1 MKFYDRMF
9 PKQSI
14 VFVIVIAI
22 AVFITMQVV
31 YRQGQFNNSIVA
43 KAKPYSYR
51 NELINRIMN
60 STCTEKLLVIGA
72 EKPTF
77 IFYLSTIE
85 QIFKN
90 SVAEGTIKQNE

>member
-1 MKFYDRMF
+1 MKFYDRMY

-31 YRQGQFNNSIVA
+31 YGQGQVNNSTVA

-60 STCTEKLLVIGA
+60 STCTEKRLVIGA
-72 EKPTF
+72 EKPTSVL
-77 IFYLSTIE
+77 YLSTIE
-85 QIFKN
+85 QILKN
-90 SVAEGTIKQNE
+90 CVAEGTLK

>member
-1 MKFYDRMF
+1 MKFNERMS

-31 YRQGQFNNSIVA
+31 YGQGQVNNSTVA

-60 STCTEKLLVIGA
+60 STCTEKRLVMGA
-72 EKPTF
+72 EKPT
-77 IFYLSTIE
+77 
-85 QIFKN
+85 
-90 SVAEGTIKQNE
+90 SVFCTYPQ

>member
-1 MKFYDRMF
+1 MKFYDRMS

-31 YRQGQFNNSIVA
+31 YGQGQVNNSTVA

-60 STCTEKLLVIGA
+60 STCTEKRLVIGA
-72 EKPTF
+72 EKPTSVL
-77 IFYLSTIE
+77 YLSTIE

-90 SVAEGTIKQNE
+90 YVAEGTLK

>member
-1 MKFYDRMF
+1 MKFNERMS
-9 PKQSI
+9 PKRSI

-31 YRQGQFNNSIVA
+31 YGQGQVNNSTVA

-51 NELINRIMN
+51 NELINRITN
-60 STCTEKLLVIGA
+60 STCTEKRLVIGA
-72 EKPTF
+72 EKPTSVL
-77 IFYLSTIE
+77 YLSTIE

-90 SVAEGTIKQNE
+90 CVTEGTIK